1 MKIHLTLLALIL
13 SLAHAGAAVRLPEIF
28 AGGMVLQKSAATPV
42 WGWAEP
48 GAQVRVALATTAA
61 EAQAGPDGKWRVNL
75 DLASVGPGPHEM
87 KVNDVTLSDVL
98 VGQVWLCGGQ
108 SNMEYKLG
116 ETLNAGTVI
125 KDSANPNIRQFHV
138 PRRAENEPAEEV
150 RGQWTQAG
158 PSTSGQFTAVGYYFA
173 RDLQRELG
181 VPVGLINATWGASAC
196 ETWMSRDGLAS
207 VQGLQAGVSS
217 VEEDFATYPGRREEF
232 LRTFREWLT
241 ASGISDPR
249 QWTEAE
255 VRALPD
261 DKWTAVKLPQA
272 APTTSE
278 PGVIWLRRT
287 VNLPAGAAKK
297 PISVTLGS
305 VEMLEDVWWNG
316 EKIGGTALE
325 KFETGRNPRKYQVPD
340 RLVREGANEL
350 LLRIWSPAK
359 TPHFTIWEESFK
371 AGPVSLAGPWQ
382 MARESSHAASKTDP
396 PKAPRE
402 LQTVQTAPARAF
414 NGMIAPLVPYGL
426 AGVIWYQGENNI
438 TRAEQ
443 YHTVF
448 PAIIADWRRLWQRED
463 LPFFWCQL
471 ASHKK
476 KLPTPGQSALAE
488 LREAQTKTLAV
499 PNTGQALTIDV
510 GEVGDIHPRNK
521 EAPGSRLADI
531 ALATVY
537 GKDQPVSGPTFGGVT
552 FGGGKAIVRF
562 ENTGGTLVAAPV
574 PATHPITTI
583 PPESAPLVRNAPNS
597 PLEGFAL
604 CGADG
609 AWQWADA
616 VIDGEN
622 VVVWNPNVP
631 EPVAVRYAW
640 ADNPTVNLFGKNSL
654 PASPFRTDNFP
665 LTTAGKTYP

>member
-28 AGGMVLQKSAATPV
+28 ASGMVLQKSAATPV

-48 GAQVRVALATTAA
+48 GAQVRVALATTTA
-61 EAQAGPDGKWRVNL
+61 EGQAGSDGKWRVNL

-116 ETLNAGTVI
+116 ETLNAGAVI

-138 PRRAENEPAEEV
+138 PRRAENEPVEEV

-207 VQGLQAGVSS
+207 VQSLQAGVSS
-217 VEEDFATYPGRREEF
+217 VDEDFATYPGRRGEF

-241 ASGISDPR
+241 ASRISDPG

-287 VNLPAGAAKK
+287 VNMPAGAAKK
-297 PISVTLGS
+297 PISVTLGK
-305 VEMLEDVWWNG
+305 VEMLEDVWWNA
-316 EKIGGTALE
+316 EKIGGTTLE

-359 TPHFTIWEESFK
+359 TPHFTVWEESFK

-382 MARESSHAASKTDP
+382 LARESSHAAPKTDP

-499 PNTGQALTIDV
+499 PDTGQALTIDA

-521 EAPGSRLADI
+521 AVPGRRLADI
-531 ALATVY
+531 ALAQVY
-537 GKDQPVSGPTFGGVT
+537 GRARPVSGPAFGSVT
-552 FGGGKAIVRF
+552 LGEGKAVIRFRDTGGG
-562 ENTGGTLVAAPV
+562 LVAAPL
-574 PATHPITTI
+574 PETHPITTI
-583 PPESAPLVRNAPNS
+583 PPEMAPLNRSSPNS
-597 PLEGFAL
+597 QLEGFAI
-604 CGADG
+604 CGTDQ

-616 VIDGEN
+616 VIEGDT
-622 VVVWNPNVP
+622 VVVWNRNVP
-631 EPVAVRYAW
+631 EPVAVRYSW
-640 ADNPTVNLFGKNSL
+640 ADNPTANLFGRNDL
-654 PASPFRTDNFP
+654 PAVPFRTDDFP